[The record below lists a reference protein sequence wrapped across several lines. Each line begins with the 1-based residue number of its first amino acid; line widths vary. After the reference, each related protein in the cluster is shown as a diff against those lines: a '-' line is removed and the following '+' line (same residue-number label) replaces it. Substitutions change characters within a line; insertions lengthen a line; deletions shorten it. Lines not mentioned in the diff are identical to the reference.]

1 MTENLTPS
9 WTFYISIDKTKI
21 YQTDVQLAVLSAI
34 KVISKKE
41 SLIIVR
47 LSNVEKILE
56 KKIVT

>member
-9 WTFYISIDKTKI
+9 WTFNISIDNTKM